1 MDRFFDALKI
11 FIQKTKKIDC
21 SLLGSFNLY
30 LQGIDIIPHDLDF
43 ITDDDGIKR
52 ISDIFKSNIVK
63 KNGYFETE
71 FIISKVDVHIVSN
84 ENNNL
89 REPFRKNID
98 WLNKNGIQ
106 VPCQSLASEL
116 RFYINANREKDFG
129 KVEFIKKKLKSYK

>member
-30 LQGIDIIPHDLDF
+30 LQGIDIVPHDLDF
-43 ITDDDGIKR
+43 ITDDDGIKK

-63 KNGYFETE
+63 KNGYFETA
-71 FIISKVDVHIVSN
+71 FIFNNIDIHIVSN

-89 REPFRKNID
+89 REPFRNNIVWID
-98 WLNKNGIQ
+98 IKGVR
-106 VPCQSLASEL
+106 VPCQSLESEL
-116 RFYINANREKDFG
+116 RFYKKINRQKDLG
-129 KVEFIKKKLKSYK
+129 KVELIEKKLSSL